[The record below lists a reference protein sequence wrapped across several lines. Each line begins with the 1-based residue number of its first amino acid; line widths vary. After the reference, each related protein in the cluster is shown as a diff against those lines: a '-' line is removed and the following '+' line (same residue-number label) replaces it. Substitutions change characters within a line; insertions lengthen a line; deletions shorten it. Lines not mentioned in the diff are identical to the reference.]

1 MNPARPPEGAQLPR
15 GGTAR
20 SAKGAPMN
28 FDDTP
33 DWLKPTRTE
42 LARLRPDAEQD
53 AELLARLTRQLQA
66 RHAPRAAAGEQ
77 EPCWL
82 RRLAWGSGALG
93 ATAAL
98 LLCAMLLLDPPD
110 GQAAPLAAADSGF
123 IPLVPERE
131 FRAALEAGRSAAV
144 WLQPTELPRERLA
157 LLGLPFD
164 AERADE
170 PVRAELMLHPSGQV
184 LAVRFLP

>member
-1 MNPARPPEGAQLPR
+1 MSIQ
-15 GGTAR
+15 
-20 SAKGAPMN
+20 
-28 FDDTP
+28 DDTP
-33 DWLKPTRTE
+33 AWLRPARAE
-42 LARLRPDAEQD
+42 FARLQPGAEQD
-53 AELLARLTRQLQA
+53 AALLARLTEQQRVLVAHRRATQA
-66 RHAPRAAAGEQ
+66 AEAHEPR
-77 EPCWL
+77 WL

-98 LLCAMLLLDPPD
+98 LLCALLLLDPP
-110 GQAAPLAAADSGF
+110 GTQAARAATASSGF

-164 AERADE
+164 AARADE
-170 PVRAELMLHPSGQV
+170 TVRAELMLNPSGQV
-184 LAVRFLP
+184 LAVRILN